1 MNYKMSKAVRHK
13 TFKVWVVI
21 EEITKYENGDEEY
34 KDIDSSNKS
43 VGAYLSLKDAEEK
56 VDIIIDTF
64 RKK

>member
-1 MNYKMSKAVRHK
+1 MSKAVRHK